1 MGGGGG
7 CCVGNFCCIGN
18 CCLGN
23 RVKEFI
29 RGLFGKSSVSS
40 SGGELEKVEDATKAD
55 LEMTVKIQHALTEFR
70 TDTQSRSEQ
79 LENDIVKESREYLDE
94 FLAELR
100 RYNKIQYGRKRLNL
114 NLNSLERENRK
125 TEDMIHGFI
134 VKRVSKRIS
143 LDDAECTDILKMDRG
158 KKKEEALD
166 AFYKKVLKE
175 AISDLSKELRNSME
189 KQTDNVEDK
198 IQQRIDSIVEICETK
213 SDEFER
219 IQKVKESDEAKMESE
234 QLRLSYF
241 IALCDYGIHQL

>member
-1 MGGGGG
+1 MHRHSENGS
-7 CCVGNFCCIGN
+7 
-18 CCLGN
+18 
-23 RVKEFI
+23 RKE
-29 RGLFGKSSVSS
+29 
-40 SGGELEKVEDATKAD
+40 
-55 LEMTVKIQHALTEFR
+55 
-70 TDTQSRSEQ
+70 
-79 LENDIVKESREYLDE
+79 
-94 FLAELR
+94 
-100 RYNKIQYGRKRLNL
+100 
-114 NLNSLERENRK
+114 
-125 TEDMIHGFI
+125 
-134 VKRVSKRIS
+134 
-143 LDDAECTDILKMDRG
+143 
-158 KKKEEALD
+158 KEEALD

>member
-7 CCVGNFCCIGN
+7 CCVGNCCCIGN
-18 CCLGN
+18 CCVGN
-23 RVKEFI
+23 IIRKIKEFFK
-29 RGLFGKSSVSS
+29 GSSGSS
-40 SGGELEKVEDATKAD
+40 SGGDTESYDRDKAD
-55 LEMTVKIQHALTEFR
+55 IEMTLRAQQALTDFR

-114 NLNSLERENRK
+114 NSLERENSK

-143 LDDAECTDILKMDRG
+143 LDDDECTNILKMDPG
-158 KKKEEALD
+158 DEKKEALD

>member
-7 CCVGNFCCIGN
+7 CCICNCCIKD
-18 CCLGN
+18 CCVVNLIG
-23 RVKEFI
+23 RIKDF
-29 RGLFGKSSVSS
+29 FKSSGSS
-40 SGGELEKVEDATKAD
+40 SGGNEDNYDCEKASMEQTIKVQDSLTK
-55 LEMTVKIQHALTEFR
+55 FR

-94 FLAELR
+94 FLADLR

-134 VKRVSKRIS
+134 VKRVIKRIS

>member
-7 CCVGNFCCIGN
+7 CCVGNCCCIGN
-18 CCLGN
+18 CCVGN
-23 RVKEFI
+23 IIRKIKEFFK
-29 RGLFGKSSVSS
+29 GSSGSS
-40 SGGELEKVEDATKAD
+40 SGGDTESYDRDKAD
-55 LEMTVKIQHALTEFR
+55 IEMTLRAQQALTDFR

-114 NLNSLERENRK
+114 NSLERENRK

-143 LDDAECTDILKMDRG
+143 LDDDECTNILKMDPG
-158 KKKEEALD
+158 DEKKEALD

>member
-1 MGGGGG
+1 MGGGG
-7 CCVGNFCCIGN
+7 CCIGN
-18 CCLGN
+18 CCVAN
-23 RVKEFI
+23 RVKEFFRKI
-29 RGLFGKSSVSS
+29 FGKSSGSS
-40 SGGELEKVEDATKAD
+40 SGGDTESYDRDKAD
-55 LEMTVKIQHALTEFR
+55 IEMTLRVQQALTDFR

-158 KKKEEALD
+158 KKKEEAFSALFWILSSFRGSCSKRCLTLSNFSQPCLRVKD
-166 AFYKKVLKE
+166 FLKNRTIPQKQEINLPKKF
-175 AISDLSKELRNSME
+175 SSKTTL
-189 KQTDNVEDK
+189 
-198 IQQRIDSIVEICETK
+198 
-213 SDEFER
+213 
-219 IQKVKESDEAKMESE
+219 
-234 QLRLSYF
+234 
-241 IALCDYGIHQL
+241 

>member
-7 CCVGNFCCIGN
+7 CCICNCCIKD
-18 CCLGN
+18 CCVVNLIG
-23 RVKEFI
+23 RIKDF
-29 RGLFGKSSVSS
+29 FKSSGSS
-40 SGGELEKVEDATKAD
+40 SGGNEDNYDREKASMEQTIKVQDSLTK
-55 LEMTVKIQHALTEFR
+55 FR

-94 FLAELR
+94 FLADLR

-134 VKRVSKRIS
+134 VKRVIKRIS

-189 KQTDNVEDK
+189 KQTDNVEIK
-198 IQQRIDSIVEICETK
+198 FSSELTALLK
-213 SDEFER
+213 F
-219 IQKVKESDEAKMESE
+219 VKPNLMNLNGFRK
-234 QLRLSYF
+234 
-241 IALCDYGIHQL
+241 

>member
-7 CCVGNFCCIGN
+7 CCIGNIGSRCFGNCCIG
-18 CCLGN
+18 
-23 RVKEFI
+23 KFI
-29 RGLFGKSSVSS
+29 RDIFSKKSSGSS
-40 SGGELEKVEDATKAD
+40 SGGDTESYDRDKAD
-55 LEMTVKIQHALTEFR
+55 IEMTLRVQQALTDFR

-175 AISDLSKELRNSME
+175 AISDLSEELKNSME

-213 SDEFER
+213 SDEFEQ
-219 IQKVKESDEAKMESE
+219 IQKVKESDEAKLESE

-241 IALCDYGIHQL
+241 VALCDYGIHQL

>member
-7 CCVGNFCCIGN
+7 CCIGN
-18 CCLGN
+18 CC
-23 RVKEFI
+23 VKDCCVINLIGRIKDF
-29 RGLFGKSSVSS
+29 FKSSGSS
-40 SGGELEKVEDATKAD
+40 SGGNDDNYDREKASMEQTIKVQNSLTK
-55 LEMTVKIQHALTEFR
+55 FR
-70 TDTQSRSEQ
+70 TDTQSRSAK
-79 LENDIVKESREYLDE
+79 LENEIVNESREYLDE
-94 FLAELR
+94 FLSELR

-158 KKKEEALD
+158 KQKEEALD

-175 AISDLSKELRNSME
+175 AISDLSQELRNSME

>member
-1 MGGGGG
+1 MGGGG
-7 CCVGNFCCIGN
+7 CCIGN
-18 CCLGN
+18 CCVAN
-23 RVKEFI
+23 RVKEFFRKI
-29 RGLFGKSSVSS
+29 FGKSSGSS
-40 SGGELEKVEDATKAD
+40 SGGDTESYDRDKAD
-55 LEMTVKIQHALTEFR
+55 IEMTLRVQQALTDFR

-158 KKKEEALD
+158 KKK
-166 AFYKKVLKE
+166 
-175 AISDLSKELRNSME
+175 AISDLSEELKNSME

-213 SDEFER
+213 SDEFEQ

-241 IALCDYGIHQL
+241 VALCDYGIHQL

>member
-18 CCLGN
+18 CCVGN
-23 RVKEFI
+23 IIRKIKEFFK
-29 RGLFGKSSVSS
+29 GSSGSS
-40 SGGELEKVEDATKAD
+40 SGGEIDKIEDPTKAD
-55 LEMTVKIQHALTEFR
+55 LEMTVKVQHALTEFR

-134 VKRVSKRIS
+134 VKRVIKRIS
-143 LDDAECTDILKMDRG
+143 LDDDECTNILKMDPG
-158 KKKEEALD
+158 KEKKEALD

-175 AISDLSKELRNSME
+175 AISDLSEELKNSME

-213 SDEFER
+213 SDEFEQ
-219 IQKVKESDEAKMESE
+219 IQKVKESDEAKLESE

-241 IALCDYGIHQL
+241 VALCDYGIHQL